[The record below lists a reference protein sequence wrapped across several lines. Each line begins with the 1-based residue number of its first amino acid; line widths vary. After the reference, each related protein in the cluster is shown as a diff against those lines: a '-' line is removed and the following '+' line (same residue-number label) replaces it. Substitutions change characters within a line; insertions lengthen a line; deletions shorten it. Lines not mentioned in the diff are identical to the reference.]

1 METGP
6 AQKEPA
12 VGRFFRLLRSH
23 WLAITTIYIVL
34 SGATYLVF
42 EFQRA
47 SDIAFTMRA
56 STEMLDGLDQ
66 LSSLLDRIAFQATVL
81 VAGLSAIALTAA
93 LVKYLNMPGSS
104 AMRAGDRTGG
114 GQRVSQNMR
123 VMFERYRASADVR
136 LDALDQKLDALR
148 ARTEAQS
155 ATVPEVI
162 SESARAQIVEALRAR
177 LSAEV
182 TGDMLA
188 EIEARY
194 GDPIRQAA
202 SVDAIDDR
210 IGQMRDRLVDEIEA
224 LRRRGNL
231 NLILGTLATS
241 AALAI
246 TLWYVTNTDLGSVEI
261 TLAGI
266 SAYYLPRVS
275 VAIFVQVFAFFFLRL
290 YRYSLT
296 EIKYFQNEL
305 TNVEARWVALRASVE
320 QDEETRREVVRSL
333 ATTERNFVLKKG
345 ETTVPH
351 GPAVD
356 PGETK
361 GIIEAISGL
370 ITSAKK

>member
-1 METGP
+1 
-6 AQKEPA
+6 
-12 VGRFFRLLRSH
+12 
-23 WLAITTIYIVL
+23 
-34 SGATYLVF
+34 
-42 EFQRA
+42 
-47 SDIAFTMRA
+47 
-56 STEMLDGLDQ
+56 
-66 LSSLLDRIAFQATVL
+66 
-81 VAGLSAIALTAA
+81 
-93 LVKYLNMPGSS
+93 
-104 AMRAGDRTGG
+104 
-114 GQRVSQNMR
+114 
-123 VMFERYRASADVR
+123 MFERYRASADVR